1 MEVTESLKN
10 SLEALN
16 NLSAGH
22 LAHKIFTYGLPPVG
36 WCLDVYM
43 RNGEIYFSD
52 YYTGGTVIEYGPD
65 EVLTATLDN
74 THGDLEPDENYTVGD
89 TWELPEEIIE
99 KYRDRFPRDL
109 RRDELQYR
117 IWTECMDLSEKEEE
131 YQRMADF
138 FWHYEYECFIT
149 FAWLGDRIE
158 EAINEIEAR
167 LGVREEKKIK

>member
-99 KYRDRFPRDL
+99 KYRDRFPQRFAQGRTTIPHLDRMHGPFRE
-109 RRDELQYR
+109 RRR
-117 IWTECMDLSEKEEE
+117 IPV
-131 YQRMADF
+131 
-138 FWHYEYECFIT
+138 H
-149 FAWLGDRIE
+149 G
-158 EAINEIEAR
+158 
-167 LGVREEKKIK
+167 

>member
-52 YYTGGTVIEYGPD
+52 YYTGGTAIKYEPD
-65 EVLTATLDN
+65 EVLIATLDN
-74 THGDLEPDENYTVGD
+74 THGDLEPDENYAVGD
-89 TWELPEEIIE
+89 TWELREEIIE

-138 FWHYEYECFIT
+138 FWHGEYET

-167 LGVREEKKIK
+167 LAEGVREERK